1 MESGGDTARGF
12 GHMPWDKYA
21 ISRNNRVLKEELEP
35 ELKKHLEIEYDDKQ
49 ESTMLREA
57 LKSIQG
63 GTAEKRGHLDPE
75 LYEDLICQLKS
86 LVFAGYDTTA
96 SSLCWMVKL
105 LQDNPQC
112 LAKMRAEHD
121 KVLGTN
127 VDDAASVL
135 KKSPNLL
142 NALPYTQAVVKETL
156 RLYPIA
162 FAIRQG
168 VPGKSSLWKLVFVT
182 LSLHLWSATNSMVH
196 LPQTTSSRFLVTPS
210 DTPLMGVPYGMP

>member
-21 ISRNNRVLKEELEP
+21 ISRNNRVLAEELEP
-35 ELKKHLEIEYDDKQ
+35 ELKKHLELDYHDKQ
-49 ESTMLREA
+49 ESTVLREA
-57 LKSIQG
+57 LKSMG
-63 GTAEKRGHLDPE
+63 VTEKNGPLDPE
-75 LYEDLICQLKS
+75 LYQDLICQLKS

-105 LQDNPQC
+105 LQDNPDC

-121 KVLGTN
+121 EVLGKN
-127 VDDAASVL
+127 VDEAASVL

-168 VPGKSSLWKLVFVT
+168 VPGKS
-182 LSLHLWSATNSMVH
+182 
-196 LPQTTSSRFLVTPS
+196 TPW
-210 DTPLMGVPYGMP
+210 